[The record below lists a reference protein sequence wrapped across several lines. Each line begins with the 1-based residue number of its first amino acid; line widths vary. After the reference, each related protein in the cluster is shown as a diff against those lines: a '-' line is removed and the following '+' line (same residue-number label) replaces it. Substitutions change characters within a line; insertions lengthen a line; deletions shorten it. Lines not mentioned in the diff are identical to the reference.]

1 MGKIELAQQIANQLI
16 KKALS
21 GDAESFS
28 QVYLLLRGSIY
39 GFAYRMLKETALAE
53 DVTQET
59 FMFLLNNRQKFDSE
73 KGELLPFLCGIARNK
88 IVQHLRKH
96 STKFESY
103 EDDLTQFDDLES
115 YGRNPLDNLLNE
127 ELAEIIEEIILQL
140 PAIQREVL
148 ILREIECL
156 SYSEIAR
163 ITETELGQVKIRLH
177 RARKN
182 LANELRP
189 YFFTEKGKNYEML

>member
-1 MGKIELAQQIANQLI
+1 MAQQIAKILI
-16 KKALS
+16 NKALN

-28 QVYLLLRGSIY
+28 QIYLLLRGSIY
-39 GFAYRMLKETALAE
+39 GFAYRMLRETALAE

-59 FMFLLNNRQKFDSE
+59 FMFLLNYPHRFDSE

-88 IVQHLRKH
+88 IIQHLRKH
-96 STKFESY
+96 STKFEFY

-115 YGRNPLDNLLNE
+115 YGRNPLENLLNE
-127 ELAEIIEEIILQL
+127 ELTAKIEELILQL
-140 PAIQREVL
+140 PINQREVL
-148 ILREIECL
+148 ILREIEEL
-156 SYSEIAR
+156 SYSEIAK

-189 YFFTEKGKNYEML
+189 YVLAGKGKNYEML